1 MLKCP
6 CLNCRLV
13 MSQTRKNML
22 CHLLV
27 YGIDRSYN
35 PWLSHGESVEQIDK
49 NKDQGYVAEVSDN
62 ESEDRP
68 FDDMAPFVFDAT
80 SAWNSINSTSI
91 NENER
96 TTYIGSS
103 SGTSETPMLLQK
115 LVEDMEADLYPG
127 CKTFKRLEFIM
138 SLLHIKVSNK
148 WSDKSFSMLLNAL
161 HRAFNYDNNLPSI
174 SYDAKKYTKAL
185 GLDYVK
191 IDACVSHC
199 VLFRKEFANEV
210 KCPKCSAPRWK
221 QDISQDDENSDDED
235 EGVHRKTRVPQLV
248 LRHFPLIPRL
258 QRMFMCSKLAMH
270 MRWHNKGHAGDD
282 DDNIMRHPRDS
293 KSWKS
298 LDELYPEFAADAR
311 NVRLAL
317 ASDGFN
323 PGANMSSRYSIWPVM
338 LVPYNLPPWMCMK
351 SDNMMLSLLIPG
363 PKSPGNDIDVFLQP
377 LIDELKEL
385 WESGVQTFDAHS
397 KETFNMRAVLMWT
410 ISDFL
415 VYANLSGWSTKGAK
429 ACPNCHKD
437 TNSEWLKHGHKWCY
451 MCHRVFLEPDHK
463 WRLNKRFFSKKVERR
478 APPNPLSGND
488 ALEQLH
494 GYPNVEFGKDN
505 KGKRK
510 RGERYIV
517 HQWKKISVFF
527 QLPYWRHLLVR
538 HNLDVMHVEKNVC
551 ENILGTLLD
560 LPGKNKDSVNAR
572 LDLEVM
578 KMHDDLRPKK
588 VRDKYQIPR
597 APFNLTLHERRKI
610 VTFLSKLAFP
620 DGYSSNISR
629 CASLQDGKII
639 GMKTHDFHVFMQDL
653 LTPTFQGVLDEKV
666 LEPLRELSLFFK
678 QLCAKTLKVADLER
692 MEANI
697 AITLCKLERIFVP
710 AFFDVMIHLP
720 IHLATEAKLAG
731 PVHYRWMYQFER

>member
-1 MLKCP
+1 
-6 CLNCRLV
+6 
-13 MSQTRKNML
+13 
-22 CHLLV
+22 
-27 YGIDRSYN
+27 
-35 PWLSHGESVEQIDK
+35 
-49 NKDQGYVAEVSDN
+49 
-62 ESEDRP
+62 
-68 FDDMAPFVFDAT
+68 
-80 SAWNSINSTSI
+80 
-91 NENER
+91 
-96 TTYIGSS
+96 
-103 SGTSETPMLLQK
+103 
-115 LVEDMEADLYPG
+115 
-127 CKTFKRLEFIM
+127 
-138 SLLHIKVSNK
+138 
-148 WSDKSFSMLLNAL
+148 
-161 HRAFNYDNNLPSI
+161 
-174 SYDAKKYTKAL
+174 
-185 GLDYVK
+185 
-191 IDACVSHC
+191 
-199 VLFRKEFANEV
+199 
-210 KCPKCSAPRWK
+210 
-221 QDISQDDENSDDED
+221 
-235 EGVHRKTRVPQLV
+235 
-248 LRHFPLIPRL
+248 
-258 QRMFMCSKLAMH
+258 

-282 DDNIMRHPRDS
+282 DDGIMRHPRDS

-317 ASDGFN
+317 DSDGFN

-351 SDNMMLSLLIPG
+351 RDNMMLSLLIPG

-410 ISDFL
+410 ISDFPA
-415 VYANLSGWSTKGAK
+415 YANLSGWSTKGAK

-527 QLPYWRHLLVR
+527 NCLIR
-538 HNLDVMHVEKNVC
+538 DIC
-551 ENILGTLLD
+551 TFLD

-572 LDLEVM
+572 LDLEAM

-639 GMKTHDFHVFMQDL
+639 GMKTYDFHVFMQDL
-653 LTPTFQGVLDEKV
+653 LTLTFQGVLDEKV

-697 AITLCKLERIFVP
+697 AITLCKLERIFVL

-731 PVHYRWMYQFER
+731 PVHYRWMYRFERYLSKIETQFNRLDQNEDMNYPQLHSLSVFYNTGKTLGKPNLKQLSIEDWRKAQLYVLQNCEEAQPFFDEYENDIGHRDVEFCKWFENRIIQLWEDKDERVTEELLCLARGPMKRVVTFDGYVINGFRFHTKKRQRHRKTQNSGVVVLGDAESGGKDFYGTLDEVIVLEYDALENRTSPKVVLFRCKCNKLKVVKNMKDHQIIHLKLNRILITSPYLRKLKSNQ